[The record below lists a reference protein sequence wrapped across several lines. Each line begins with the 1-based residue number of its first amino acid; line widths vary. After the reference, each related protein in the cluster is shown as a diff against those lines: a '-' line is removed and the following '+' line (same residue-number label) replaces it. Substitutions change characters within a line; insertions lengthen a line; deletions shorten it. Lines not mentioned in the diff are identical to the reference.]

1 MDTLVNTLE
10 QEQLKKDIPE
20 FYPGSTVRVHVKV
33 TEGDRQRIQVFEG
46 VVIRRAHG
54 GLRETFTVR
63 KVSYAVGV
71 ERTFALHS
79 PVIDKIEIVKHN
91 KVRRG
96 KLYYLRNLRGK
107 AARLKES
114 YGSIGSVKRAAKE
127 EVAPEVPEDEVSVVE
142 EDSVVEPEIEVQE
155 ETDVESVATTE
166 EDSLIEPEIES
177 QEEIEVESAAT
188 TEANDPETDAAKSAE
203 PKEGA

>member
-20 FYPGSTVRVHVKV
+20 FYPGSTLRVHVKV

-71 ERTFALHS
+71 ERTFAIHS

-114 YGSIGSVKRAAKE
+114 YGSLRSVKKIPKE
-127 EVAPEVPEDEVSVVE
+127 KVVVELPEVE
-142 EDSVVEPEIEVQE
+142 EDPG
-155 ETDVESVATTE
+155 
-166 EDSLIEPEIES
+166 EDSLVEPEIES
-177 QEEIEVESAAT
+177 QEETEVESAAT